1 MNLKRT
7 KIIATVGPAS
17 ESKTVLASLIDKGVD
32 VFRLNCS
39 HSDEHEII
47 KRIQTIRSCSD
58 ITGRDVG
65 ILLDLQGPKIR
76 TGKLENSK
84 PISLIR
90 GQKLI
95 ITSDNVLGSSK
106 LISIPHPAVCEGF
119 TVGDKVLLADGMI
132 ELKIIERD
140 GGHIVSEVIKEGILG
155 EHKGVNLPSVRFKMS
170 AITEK
175 DLADL
180 HTGLAAGVD
189 YIALSFVRS
198 AEDIR
203 SLRRHMGDNQK
214 RVQVIAKIE
223 KPEALEVIDDILHEA
238 DGIMV
243 ARGDLGVE
251 LPLQKIPLIQKELV
265 RKANVASK
273 LVIVATQM
281 MESMI
286 THYTPTRAEV
296 TDVANA
302 VLDGADACMLSGE
315 TAIGKNPASTVAMM
329 HTIAE
334 EVELSSDLV
343 DQLDSWHDCGS
354 NYTHALAE
362 SACVL
367 AKAIGAKA
375 ILAFTMSGR
384 TALLLSK
391 HKPSTQIFGLTPDPL
406 TLRRMALYWGVRPE
420 LTRECHGI
428 DEMVSEA
435 TQLLV
440 EKKLLSK
447 GDTVVIVAGKDPSPG
462 GSTFIK
468 LDHC

>member
-17 ESKTVLASLIDKGVD
+17 ESKTVLSSLIENGVD
-32 VFRLNCS
+32 IFRINCS
-39 HSDEHEII
+39 HSDEHKIV
-47 KRIQTIRSCSD
+47 KRIKTIRDASD
-58 ITGRDVG
+58 ITGREVG

-76 TGKLENSK
+76 TGKLLNGN
-84 PISLIR
+84 PVSLEK
-90 GQKLI
+90 GQMVT
-95 ITSDNVLGSSK
+95 ITSDPVPGTAS
-106 LISIPHPAVCEGF
+106 LISIPHPVVCDGF
-119 TVGDKVLLADGMI
+119 TEGDKVLLADGMI
-132 ELKIIERD
+132 ELKIKQRND
-140 GGHIVSEVIKEGILG
+140 KHITAEVIKEGVLG

-170 AITEK
+170 AITDK
-175 DLADL
+175 DIADL

-198 AEDIR
+198 AEDIKV
-203 SLRRHMGDNQK
+203 LRRHMGDNK
-214 RVQVIAKIE
+214 KHVQVIAKIE
-223 KPEALEVIDDILHEA
+223 KPEALEVIDDVLFES

-265 RKANVASK
+265 SKATKASK
-273 LVIVATQM
+273 LAIVATQM

-286 THYTPTRAEV
+286 TQYTPTRAEV

-315 TAIGKNPASTVAMM
+315 TAIGKHPVGTVAMM

-334 EVELSSDLV
+334 EVELQSPLI
-343 DQLDSWHDCGS
+343 DQLDEWHDCDS

-367 AKAIGAKA
+367 SKAIGAKA
-375 ILAFTMSGR
+375 ILAFTMSGK

-391 HKPSTQIFGLTPDPL
+391 HKPSTQIFGLTPDL
-406 TLRRMALYWGVRPE
+406 LSLRRMALYWGVRPE

-435 TQLLV
+435 KALLLK
-440 EKKLLSK
+440 KKLLK
-447 GDTVVIVAGKDPSPG
+447 RGDTVVIVAGKDPTPG

>member
-7 KIIATVGPAS
+7 KTIATIGPAS
-17 ESKTVLASLIDKGVD
+17 ESKDILTELIGQGVD
-32 VFRLNCS
+32 VLRINCS
-39 HSDEHEII
+39 HSDEYEIVNHI
-47 KRIQTIRSCSD
+47 KTIRNCALNA
-58 ITGRDVG
+58 GRQVG

-76 TGKLENSK
+76 TGKLENGA
-84 PISLIR
+84 PVMLVR
-90 GQKLI
+90 GQEI
-95 ITSDNVLGSSK
+95 TITSDDIPGNSCM
-106 LISIPHPAVCEGF
+106 ISIPHPAVCEGF
-119 TVGDKVLLADGMI
+119 SEGDKVLLSDGMI
-132 ELKIIERD
+132 ELKIKRREGAMI
-140 GGHIVSEVIKEGILG
+140 IAEVIKEGLIG
-155 EHKGVNLPSVRFKMS
+155 EQKGVNLPSVRFKMS

-175 DLADL
+175 DIADL
-180 HTGLAAGVD
+180 HTGLACGVD

-198 AEDIR
+198 AQDIR
-203 SLRRHMGDNQK
+203 TLRRHMGDNK
-214 RVQVIAKIE
+214 KNVQIIAKIE
-223 KPEALEVIDDILHEA
+223 KPEAIEVIDEVLTES

-251 LPLQKIPLIQKELV
+251 LPLQMIPLIQKKLLA
-265 RKANVASK
+265 KARDASK
-273 LVIVATQM
+273 LAIVATQM

-286 THYTPTRAEV
+286 TQYTPTRAEV

-315 TAIGKNPASTVAMM
+315 TAIGKHPVATVAIM
-329 HTIAE
+329 HTITT
-334 EVELSSDLV
+334 EVELSDTLV
-343 DQLDSWHDCGS
+343 DRLDDWHDCGS

-367 AKAIGAKA
+367 AKVIGAKA

-391 HKPSTQIFGLTPDPL
+391 HKPATQIFGLTPDPL

-420 LTRECHGI
+420 LTRECRGI

-435 TQLLV
+435 KTLLLD
-440 EKKLLSK
+440 KKLLKK
-447 GDTVVIVAGKDPSPG
+447 GDTVVIVAGNDPSPG